1 MIEKGAKHLEN
12 GGKNTPLHWACLN
25 KHASVVKLLCD
36 SFSELNVLEKNK
48 HGRSALT
55 YAFKSGDTD
64 MIKTILSH
72 SSAEELEKKSDS
84 NASPPA
90 APKEEEPE
98 KKNEAPLVEASVTH
112 EIIFKRKKKKK
123 NKKKE
128 SSTKPTPVLKVRE
141 LPIVDKTVFN
151 TEAATASEDRTGLA
165 LWPASIVLS
174 RWIANLNLSG
184 KSICE
189 LGAGCGLPGITAFAY
204 GGADRVVLTDYFEDT
219 VANLA
224 HNSKLNSD
232 GKIVVKAVDWADGFD
247 ESFDN
252 VIGADLIYAAEAVP
266 LLLRTIKSALKDGG
280 HFLYV
285 VFGVW
290 CSSAK
295 RENITCTT
303 HEFSN
308 VGDFLS
314 LYDSLIPQEN
324 HSKIENTHSNITKYS
339 TRTQIEHRY
348 VCPDERDGLVKFIE
362 SASAAGLQ
370 LASCKAAPIT
380 YYKNPLKN
388 GTDKQ
393 CEMFFPGLL
402 SGKPTYRMY
411 DYVSA
416 DS

>member
-1 MIEKGAKHLEN
+1 MQTLTTLNRTESPHLYITVCFRSRVRFGVIHRKHTHTFFSASANGHVRIVKYLIEKGAKHLEN

-123 NKKKE
+123 KNKKKK

-204 GGADRVVLTDYFEDT
+204 GGAERVVLTDYFEDT

-224 HNSKLNSD
+224 YNSKLNSD

-247 ESFDN
+247 ESFDI

-280 HFLYV
+280 HFL
-285 VFGVW
+285 
-290 CSSAK
+290 
-295 RENITCTT
+295 
-303 HEFSN
+303 
-308 VGDFLS
+308 
-314 LYDSLIPQEN
+314 
-324 HSKIENTHSNITKYS
+324 
-339 TRTQIEHRY
+339 Y

-388 GTDKQ
+388 GTDKE